1 MMLAMLKE
9 RLPGKAKYLV
19 LKYLRMGIIT
29 MEHIVNEDMLALAK
43 LWLDV
48 ERKKAEIGR
57 LYEVSARRRERLGER
72 LLVRLA

>member
-48 ERKKAEIGR
+48 ERKKAEIGG
-57 LYEVSARRRERLGER
+57 LYEASARGRERQGER